1 METKKIP
8 SNYDWNLLNNGDPRN
23 VVDKY
28 KTWTEEAIVADLETT
43 RAPMHVAVENW
54 EKDLNLGTIT
64 RSANAFNVSGFHV
77 VGEKK
82 WNRRGAMATYRYISV
97 YHHETIE
104 DLISYCKKNELDLI
118 GIDCCE
124 GSVPIESQLLPSNAM
139 LLFGNEGVG
148 LTKEAM
154 QACSKICEITMS
166 GSTRSLNSSVAA
178 GIAMYHWQNNHENV
192 NIKKADSK
200 EQV

>member
-23 VVDKY
+23 VIDKY
-28 KTWTEEAIVADLETT
+28 KTWTEEAIVADLDTS

-97 YHHETIE
+97 HHHESIE
-104 DLISYCKKNELDLI
+104 DLITFCEQQKLDLI

-124 GSVPIESQLLPSNAM
+124 GSVPIESQTLPSNSM

-148 LTKEAM
+148 LTDKAM

-178 GIAMYHWQNNHENV
+178 GIAMYHWQNNN
-192 NIKKADSK
+192 A
-200 EQV
+200 